1 MFCNP
6 ETNLVISIYGCTV
19 IGDAP
24 GTHANNQNQL
34 QLETIANQRQQQ
46 NLSTMSGCADSC
58 NTVEEF
64 GEAVHTS

>member
-1 MFCNP
+1 MFCHP

-19 IGDAP
+19 IADAP
-24 GTHANNQNQL
+24 GTHANNQNSWKTL
-34 QLETIANQRQQQ
+34 LIKDNDK